1 MKVSDLGFAF
11 DLACALIYIVA
22 VPLLLV
28 FLFGPAIAKGIQK
41 MQAQR
46 NGKIS
51 PSEKKNRKRTSFG
64 KVANRKNKCPHCKF
78 INDAQEEYCT
88 KCGARLKISGP

>member
-78 INDAQEEYCT
+78 INDAQEEYCA
-88 KCGARLKISGP
+88 KCGTHLKNTGT